1 MRKIAFV
8 LFASMLFVLG
18 ACSGNDDDDQ
28 SSNGADNNTSTEEN
42 QDETSDGTT
51 TDDENATGNEDE
63 TEDQADDNSGDQATD
78 DSEDGEEASD
88 NELADFPEYETLV
101 DEIDVD
107 TLEAKIETD
116 NPNKRVILYAD
127 ASGEKQYKSIFIK
140 EKDRLKIIHFDDDGQ
155 IFNEVI
161 K

>member
-1 MRKIAFV
+1 MKKVVLI

-18 ACSGNDDDDQ
+18 ACSSNDDQDQ
-28 SSNGADNNTSTEEN
+28 SSNGTDNNASTEESPV
-42 QDETSDGTT
+42 ETSDDATKEDEKST
-51 TDDENATGNEDE
+51 EDDVE
-63 TEDQADDNSGDQATD
+63 TEDQADDNSENEATD
-78 DSEDGEEASD
+78 DSEDGTESSN

-127 ASGEKQYKSIFIK
+127 DSGKNQYKSIFIK
-140 EKDRLKIIHFDDDGQ
+140 KQNRLKIIQFDDNGQ
-155 IFNEVI
+155 VFNEVI
-161 K
+161 

>member
-1 MRKIAFV
+1 MKKIALV

-18 ACSGNDDDDQ
+18 ACSSNDD
-28 SSNGADNNTSTEEN
+28 NDNNTSTEEN
-42 QDETSDGTT
+42 QDETSD
-51 TDDENATGNEDE
+51 DENARDNEDE
-63 TEDQADDNSGDQATD
+63 TEDQADNNSGDKAKD
-78 DSEDGEEASD
+78 DSEDGEKAST

-101 DEIDVD
+101 NEIDVD

-116 NPNKRVILYAD
+116 NQNKRVILYAD
-127 ASGEKQYKSIFIK
+127 DSGEKQYKSIFVK
-140 EKDRLKIIHFDDDGQ
+140 KKDRLKIIHFDDDGQ